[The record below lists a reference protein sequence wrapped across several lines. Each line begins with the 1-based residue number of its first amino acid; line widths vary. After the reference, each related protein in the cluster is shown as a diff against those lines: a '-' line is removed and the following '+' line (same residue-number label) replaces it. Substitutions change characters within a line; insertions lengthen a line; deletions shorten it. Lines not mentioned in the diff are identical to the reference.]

1 LVLVQDY
8 NTPLAIPFS
17 ELTVSIPLPDKRPF
31 PNSLQ
36 TIGDHIKT
44 HRLTHCIPIKEV
56 IAQLG
61 INRETLRGWELG
73 LFEPLVK
80 HYPGISAL
88 LGYFPFAIDESSLAR
103 KIKTYRFKKGLTQRQ
118 FADLLHTDT
127 TTVWQWETR
136 KRIPLTQTQAVIM
149 SLISQE

>member
-1 LVLVQDY
+1 LAPDCSI
-8 NTPLAIPFS
+8 PLAVPFS
-17 ELTVSIPLPDKRPF
+17 ELTVSVPLPDKRPF

-56 IAQLG
+56 IARLG

-80 HYPGISAL
+80 HSPAITAF
-88 LGYFPFAIDESSLAR
+88 LGYFPFLFDESSLAG

-118 FADLLHTDT
+118 LADLLHTDT
-127 TTVWQWETR
+127 TTVWQWET
-136 KRIPLTQTQAVIM
+136 KNRIPIPQTQEAIM
-149 SLISQE
+149 SMISQE